1 MRCAPAVLALAL
13 VLPLPSMAGAV
24 RVQPGETLSEIA
36 DRLGVSVQKLIEI
49 NKIKDPNHLEAGT
62 QLKLPKGTSS
72 RVASAK
78 GGATTTVTV
87 GEGET
92 LSAIAD
98 RHGVP
103 VNTLMALNSLK
114 NPNHVEAGQVL
125 KLKGAPTATPKPSS
139 FSYTPGATQHVVRK
153 GESLSAIA
161 RGYGLPVNQLVALNA
176 ISDPNNVHAGST
188 LKLKGN
194 TPAAPRPSVQPAA
207 AKPKPQPQP
216 TAIQPAAVQTQTT
229 AALPKPQTQLQPRP
243 IAAAQPRPA
252 VTAQPKPAPATVA
265 VAPRPAT
272 APVQEAATGKSDW
285 RAYGPVQ
292 VDWTSWQPMGGSMVA
307 ATLNA
312 KGEALYT
319 SINCGARKI
328 NATNVAGQWGTWN
341 DPVSAGETK
350 LVNDFCSRRSS

>member
-13 VLPLPSMAGAV
+13 VFPLPSMAGAV

-36 DRLGVSVQKLIEI
+36 DRLGVSVQRLIEV
-49 NKIKDPNHLEAGT
+49 NNIKNPNHLEAGT
-62 QLKLPKGTSS
+62 QLKLPQGVS
-72 RVASAK
+72 RNRGASAK
-78 GGATTTVTV
+78 GGATSTVTV

-92 LSAIAD
+92 LSTIAD

-103 VNTLMALNSLK
+103 VSTLMALNSLK

-125 KLKGAPTATPKPSS
+125 KLKGASTTTAKPTT
-139 FSYTPGATQHVVRK
+139 FSYTPGANEHVVRK

-161 RGYGLPVNQLVALNA
+161 KGYGLPVSQLVALNA
-176 ISDPNNVHAGST
+176 INDPNNVHTGST

-194 TPAAPRPSVQPAA
+194 PPARPSAQPAS

-216 TAIQPAAVQTQTT
+216 TA
-229 AALPKPQTQLQPRP
+229 
-243 IAAAQPRPA
+243 AAAQPRPTAAAQTRPA
-252 VTAQPKPAPATVA
+252 VTAAQPKPATVA

-272 APVQEAATGKSDW
+272 TPVQEAATGKSDW
-285 RAYGPVQ
+285 RAYGPMQ

-307 ATLNA
+307 ATLTA

-328 NATNVAGQWGTWN
+328 NSTNVAGQWGTWN
-341 DPVSAGETK
+341 DPVSAGESK
-350 LVNDFCSRRSS
+350 LVNDFCSRRGG

>member
-36 DRLGVSVQKLIEI
+36 DRLGVSVQRLIEI
-49 NKIKDPNHLEAGT
+49 NKIKNPNHLEAGT
-62 QLKLPKGTSS
+62 QLKLPQGVSISKAS
-72 RVASAK
+72 SAK
-78 GGATTTVTV
+78 GGSSTTVTV

-103 VNTLMALNSLK
+103 VSTLMAINSLK

-125 KLKGAPTATPKPSS
+125 KLKGARTATPKPTN
-139 FSYTPGATQHVVRK
+139 FSYSSGASEHVVRK

-161 RGYGLPVNQLVALNA
+161 RGYGVPVSQLVTLNA

-194 TPAAPRPSVQPAA
+194 PPAPARPSVQPAA
-207 AKPKPQPQP
+207 AKPKPQLQPQP
-216 TAIQPAAVQTQTT
+216 TA
-229 AALPKPQTQLQPRP
+229 ALPQPKPQLQPRP
-243 IAAAQPRPA
+243 T
-252 VTAQPKPAPATVA
+252 VTAQPKPAPASTVA
-265 VAPRPAT
+265 VAPRPAAT
-272 APVQEAATGKSDW
+272 PVQEAATGKSDW
-285 RAYGPVQ
+285 RAYGPLQ

-328 NATNVAGQWGTWN
+328 NATNVAGQWGSWN
-341 DPVSAGETK
+341 EPVSAGETK
-350 LVNDFCSRRSS
+350 LVNDFCSRRGG

>member
-36 DRLGVSVQKLIEI
+36 DRLGVSVQRLIEI
-49 NKIKDPNHLEAGT
+49 NKIKNPNHLEAGT
-62 QLKLPKGTSS
+62 QLKLPQGISSS
-72 RVASAK
+72 RGGSTK
-78 GGATTTVTV
+78 GGATSSVTV

-92 LSAIAD
+92 LSTIAD

-103 VNTLMALNSLK
+103 VSTLMALNSLK
-114 NPNHVEAGQVL
+114 NPNHVEVGQVL
-125 KLKGAPTATPKPSS
+125 KLKGGRSTTTQPTT
-139 FSYTPGATQHVVRK
+139 FSYTSGANEHVVRK

-161 RGYGLPVNQLVALNA
+161 RGYGLPVSQLVALNT
-176 ISDPNNVHAGST
+176 INDPNNVHTGST

-194 TPAAPRPSVQPAA
+194 PPARPSAQPAA
-207 AKPKPQPQP
+207 AKPKPQPTVAQP
-216 TAIQPAAVQTQTT
+216 
-229 AALPKPQTQLQPRP
+229 QPRP
-243 IAAAQPRPA
+243 TATAQPDREVAQPRPA
-252 VTAQPKPAPATVA
+252 VTAQPKPATVA

-272 APVQEAATGKSDW
+272 TPVQEAATGKSDW
-285 RAYGPVQ
+285 RAYGAMK

-307 ATLNA
+307 ATLTA

-328 NATNVAGQWGTWN
+328 NSTNVAGQWGTWN
-341 DPVSAGETK
+341 DPVSAGESK
-350 LVNDFCSRRSS
+350 LVNDFCSRRSA

>member
-36 DRLGVSVQKLIEI
+36 DRLGVSVQRLIEI
-49 NKIKDPNHLEAGT
+49 NKIKNPNHLEAGT
-62 QLKLPKGTSS
+62 QLKLPQGISSS
-72 RVASAK
+72 RGASAK
-78 GGATTTVTV
+78 GGATSTVTV

-92 LSAIAD
+92 LSTIAD

-103 VNTLMALNSLK
+103 VSTLMALNSLK

-125 KLKGAPTATPKPSS
+125 KLKGASTTTAKPTT
-139 FSYTPGATQHVVRK
+139 FSYTPEATQHVVRK

-176 ISDPNNVHAGST
+176 IEDPNNVHAGST
-188 LKLKGN
+188 LKLKG
-194 TPAAPRPSVQPAA
+194 TPPAAPRPSVQPAA
-207 AKPKPQPQP
+207 TKPKPQPAASQP
-216 TAIQPAAVQTQTT
+216 QPT
-229 AALPKPQTQLQPRP
+229 AALPQPRP
-243 IAAAQPRPA
+243 TTAAQPRPA
-252 VTAQPKPAPATVA
+252 VTAQPKPATVA
-265 VAPRPAT
+265 VAPRPAA

-328 NATNVAGQWGTWN
+328 NGTNVAGQWGTWN

>member
-13 VLPLPSMAGAV
+13 VLPLPAMAGAV
-24 RVQPGETLSEIA
+24 QVQPGETLSEIA
-36 DRLGVSVQKLIEI
+36 DRLGVSVQRLIEI
-49 NKIKDPNHLEAGT
+49 NKIKDPNHVEAGT
-62 QLKLPKGTSS
+62 QLKLPKGISSS
-72 RVASAK
+72 RGTSAK
-78 GGATTTVTV
+78 AGTTSTVTV

-103 VNTLMALNSLK
+103 VSTLMALNSLK

-125 KLKGAPTATPKPSS
+125 KLKGAASATPKPTS
-139 FSYTPGATQHVVRK
+139 FSYTPGVTQHVVRK

-161 RGYGLPVNQLVALNA
+161 RGYGVPVNQLVALNA
-176 ISDPNNVHAGST
+176 ISDPNNVQAGST
-188 LKLKGN
+188 LKLKGH
-194 TPAAPRPSVQPAA
+194 TPAAPRPS
-207 AKPKPQPQP
+207 
-216 TAIQPAAVQTQTT
+216 IQPAAVQPAAVQPQAT
-229 AALPKPQTQLQPRP
+229 AALPKSQPQVQARP

-272 APVQEAATGKSDW
+272 APVQDAATGKSDW

-328 NATNVAGQWGTWN
+328 NATNGAGQWGTWN

-350 LVNDFCSRRSS
+350 LVNDFCSRRGS

>member
-1 MRCAPAVLALAL
+1 MTNPMRCAPAVLALAL

-49 NKIKDPNHLEAGT
+49 NKIKNPNHLEAGT
-62 QLKLPKGTSS
+62 QLKLPHGVSTSQG
-72 RVASAK
+72 VSAR
-78 GGATTTVTV
+78 GGSSTTVTV
-87 GEGET
+87 GQGET

-103 VNTLMALNSLK
+103 VSTLMAINSLK

-125 KLKGAPTATPKPSS
+125 KLKGARTTTPKPTN
-139 FSYTPGATQHVVRK
+139 FSYASGASEHVVRK

-161 RGYGLPVNQLVALNA
+161 RGYGLPLSQLVALNA

-194 TPAAPRPSVQPAA
+194 PPAAARPSVQPAI
-207 AKPKPQPQP
+207 AKPKPQPQ
-216 TAIQPAAVQTQTT
+216 TT
-229 AALPKPQTQLQPRP
+229 AALPQPQQQPRP
-243 IAAAQPRPA
+243 T

-265 VAPRPAT
+265 VAPRPAVT
-272 APVQEAATGKSDW
+272 PVQEAATGKSDW
-285 RAYGPVQ
+285 RAYGPLQ

-350 LVNDFCSRRSS
+350 LVNDFCSRRGG

>member
-13 VLPLPSMAGAV
+13 VLPLPAMAGAV
-24 RVQPGETLSEIA
+24 QVQPGETLSEIA
-36 DRLGVSVQKLIEI
+36 DRLGVSVQRLIEI
-49 NKIKDPNHLEAGT
+49 NKIKDPNHVEAGT
-62 QLKLPKGTSS
+62 QLKLPKGISSS
-72 RVASAK
+72 RGTSAK
-78 GGATTTVTV
+78 AGTTSTVTV

-103 VNTLMALNSLK
+103 VSTLMALNSLK

-125 KLKGAPTATPKPSS
+125 KLKGSASATPKPTS
-139 FSYTPGATQHVVRK
+139 FSYTPGVTQHVVRK

-161 RGYGLPVNQLVALNA
+161 RGYGVPVNQLVALNA
-176 ISDPNNVHAGST
+176 ISDPNNVQAGST
-188 LKLKGN
+188 LKLKGH
-194 TPAAPRPSVQPAA
+194 TPAAPRPS
-207 AKPKPQPQP
+207 
-216 TAIQPAAVQTQTT
+216 IQPAAVQPAAVQPQAT
-229 AALPKPQTQLQPRP
+229 AALPKSQPQVQARP

-272 APVQEAATGKSDW
+272 APVQDAATGKSDW

-328 NATNVAGQWGTWN
+328 NATNGAGQWGTWN

-350 LVNDFCSRRSS
+350 LVNDFCSRRGS